1 MFVVIDTV
9 FEGCSLLNLN
19 NKRANKVCKAICV
32 VEIGY
37 GYLHKNQIKLYTSAK
52 QRMFIYIWF
61 IGVWYIYGLRVS
73 CAQKDTTKDLRICII
88 NSFIRLEIIGS
99 SKIDKEYYAP
109 I

>member
-52 QRMFIYIWF
+52 QRMFIYI
-61 IGVWYIYGLRVS
+61 
-73 CAQKDTTKDLRICII
+73 
-88 NSFIRLEIIGS
+88 
-99 SKIDKEYYAP
+99 
-109 I
+109 